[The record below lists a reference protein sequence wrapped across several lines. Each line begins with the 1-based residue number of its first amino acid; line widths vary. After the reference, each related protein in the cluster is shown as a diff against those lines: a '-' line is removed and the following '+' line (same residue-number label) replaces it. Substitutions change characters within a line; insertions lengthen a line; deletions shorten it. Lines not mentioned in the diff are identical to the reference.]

1 MFRFPLVSSDLD
13 GKLENSEG
21 IRGYVERGVTAADLD
36 EKKAHMMNPACKTES
51 FEDVNDMTYEHECME
66 PAEDAPAPR
75 ALLENDC
82 GRSGLFVLMV
92 AGISH
97 SYVRVDNIFKE

>member
-1 MFRFPLVSSDLD
+1 MQ
-13 GKLENSEG
+13 
-21 IRGYVERGVTAADLD
+21 
-36 EKKAHMMNPACKTES
+36 
-51 FEDVNDMTYEHECME
+51 YEHEFME
-66 PAEDAPAPR
+66 PAEDASAAR

-97 SYVRVDNIFKE
+97 SYVRVYSIFNEQYEEIPVHGTPVRSIVMGLRLIYDAK

>member
-1 MFRFPLVSSDLD
+1 MA
-13 GKLENSEG
+13 N
-21 IRGYVERGVTAADLD
+21 
-36 EKKAHMMNPACKTES
+36 
-51 FEDVNDMTYEHECME
+51 EHEFIE
-66 PAEDAPAPR
+66 PAEYVPAVR

-97 SYVRVDNIFKE
+97 SYVRVDNIFKETY